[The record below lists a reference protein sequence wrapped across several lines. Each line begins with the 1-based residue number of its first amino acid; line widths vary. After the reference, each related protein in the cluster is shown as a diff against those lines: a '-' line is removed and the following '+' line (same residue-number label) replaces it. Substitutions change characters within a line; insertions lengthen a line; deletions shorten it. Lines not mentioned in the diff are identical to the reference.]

1 MAGRP
6 RGDQPRDRHI
16 QIRVTQA
23 ERALLD
29 RLRGAQGISDY
40 IRAIIFKEKA

>member
-6 RGDQPRDRHI
+6 HGDQPRDQHI
-16 QIRVTQA
+16 QIRVTRA

-40 IRAIIFKEKA
+40 IRGLIFREKP